1 MNKHRAGS
9 SQKMLSLSI
18 FSPFL
23 LLFALSET
31 VNLLFYLTESFL
43 PSLDFS
49 PSIIDIDVLLKEI
62 THLGSLQI

>member
-1 MNKHRAGS
+1 MNKGRAGS

-18 FSPFL
+18 FSPFP

-31 VNLLFYLTESFL
+31 VNLLFYLPESFP

-49 PSIIDIDVLLKEI
+49 PSIIETDVLLKEI
-62 THLGSLQI
+62 THLGSFQI